1 MLIILPEAC
10 YHINRSEVNDIFEE
24 NAKSSSNK
32 VRAKRKPMVTRID
45 ILFLFQ
51 KRQDGQQPVLLTA
64 AENVGEKIDH
74 LCRII
79 KENILIWIVF

>member
-24 NAKSSSNK
+24 NAKSKSNK
-32 VRAKRKPMVTRID
+32 IRAKRKPMVTRID

-51 KRQDGQQPVLLTA
+51 KRQDGQPVLLGA
-64 AENVGEKIDH
+64 AENIGEKVDH
-74 LCRII
+74 LFRII